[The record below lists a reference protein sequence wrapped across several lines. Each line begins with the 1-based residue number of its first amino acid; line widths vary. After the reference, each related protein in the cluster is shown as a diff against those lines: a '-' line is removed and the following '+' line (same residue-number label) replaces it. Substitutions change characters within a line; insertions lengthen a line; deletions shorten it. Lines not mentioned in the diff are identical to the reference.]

1 MLKADSQIKRATWAK
16 PERAVVRFS
25 WPLNCDRRT
34 HECLTAIRETR
45 SIGVLEFEWHDA
57 KAGINVETHGVS
69 FDLAKT
75 VFRDPFAVERLDDR
89 EGYGEVR
96 FVMIGMAS
104 GAVLLYVAYTEREER
119 IRLISARRATT
130 REQDDYYR
138 QNS

>member
-1 MLKADSQIKRATWAK
+1 M
-16 PERAVVRFS
+16 VRFS

-45 SIGVLEFEWHDA
+45 SIGVLEFEWHD
-57 KAGINVETHGVS
+57 
-69 FDLAKT
+69 
-75 VFRDPFAVERLDDR
+75 
-89 EGYGEVR
+89 
-96 FVMIGMAS
+96 GMAS